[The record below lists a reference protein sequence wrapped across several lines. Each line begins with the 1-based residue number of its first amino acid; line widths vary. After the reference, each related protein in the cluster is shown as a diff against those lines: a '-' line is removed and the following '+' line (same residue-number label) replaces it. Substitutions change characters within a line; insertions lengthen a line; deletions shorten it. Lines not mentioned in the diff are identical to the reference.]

1 MLEPLPVWNLQFVCA
16 PVNLSLSTPDRESAQ
31 VSSQQQLRKL
41 LLIGPMARVGDMSN
55 LLDLNRA
62 SQQRITW
69 GECRH
74 DREQYADEPTHFT
87 RLLIRLDAH
96 DLGNAP
102 GHWVTVLA
110 RFEGDESRLHGAT
123 SLRLPFLWRRS
134 RRVASV
140 WATYPRYLVPM
151 SSCACVPHLHLA
163 RHVKRST
170 IVHMYP

>member
-96 DLGNAP
+96 NLGK
-102 GHWVTVLA
+102 H
-110 RFEGDESRLHGAT
+110 RAT
-123 SLRLPFLWRRS
+123 G
-134 RRVASV
+134 
-140 WATYPRYLVPM
+140 
-151 SSCACVPHLHLA
+151 
-163 RHVKRST
+163 
-170 IVHMYP
+170 